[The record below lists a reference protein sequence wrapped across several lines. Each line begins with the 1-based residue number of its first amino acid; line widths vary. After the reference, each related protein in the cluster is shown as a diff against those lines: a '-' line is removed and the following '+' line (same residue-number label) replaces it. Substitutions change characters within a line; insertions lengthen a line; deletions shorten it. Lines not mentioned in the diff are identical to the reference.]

1 MGFHRRIVTQKL
13 IERTEES
20 RIMNLLNADA
30 IEMDMWSEKFF
41 KLFKSGKTKQESI
54 DTLNGISN
62 AELPYLNYSMKVLRE
77 EMKEKLNKG

>member
-1 MGFHRRIVTQKL
+1 MGFHRRIITQKL

-54 DTLNGISN
+54 DTLNAISN